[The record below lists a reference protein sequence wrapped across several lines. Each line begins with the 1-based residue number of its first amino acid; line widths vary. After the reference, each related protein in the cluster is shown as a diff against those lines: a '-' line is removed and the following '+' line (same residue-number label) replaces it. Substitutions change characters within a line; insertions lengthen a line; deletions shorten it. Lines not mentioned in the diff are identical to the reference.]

1 MIYVSEIM
9 TSQPYTLQAD
19 ASISDAIQLMSD
31 KHIRHIPIVNKKN
44 ELTGIVTHR
53 DLLAATGSKLD
64 KVNTSENALANTPVS
79 EIMTTNVSTTEEQAE
94 LISAARFIEQ
104 HKFDALPVVADNKVV
119 GIITDSDFV
128 AVAINLLEQ
137 MSYIEPDE
145 PDEPYD

>member
-9 TSQPYTLQAD
+9 TSQPYTLMAD

-31 KHIRHIPIVNKKN
+31 KHIRHIPIVNKEN
-44 ELTGIVTHR
+44 ELSGIVTHR

-64 KVNTSENALANTPVS
+64 QINTSEKALANIPLS
-79 EIMTTNVSTTEEQAE
+79 EIMTTNVSTTVEQAE

-104 HKFDALPVVADNKVV
+104 HKFDALPVVADKKVV

-137 MSYIEPDE
+137 MSVTEPE
-145 PDEPYD
+145 ELYE